1 MKANRTLKTA
11 LCVLSTGWFACSALG
26 ADTEVEK
33 QLQQLKES
41 NDLLRQQLQKQQQ
54 TIDELSK
61 KVSSIAEP
69 EKESGKPL
77 PQKEDVQA
85 APKSLGFQLGRVRFT
100 GEGGAGFFRS
110 GPAGIFPN
118 SEFRIDEAKLFVE
131 APLWND
137 TYFFS
142 ELNLTQREDP
152 GDALQLGELYV
163 DFENVSRLWHQDKL
177 VNLRIGRMDIPFGEE
192 YLVRD
197 SIDNPLI
204 THSLSDIWGVDEGVE
219 LYGSS
224 GKFSYVAA
232 VQNGSHPSKADYNGD
247 KSISAR
253 VSLDLLPS
261 VHLSLS
267 AMRTGALDTAGDQSS
282 ELWFGNGFI
291 HPISVGTTS
300 FHADVIEGDFQY
312 RLPQGHL
319 KAAGGWVSY
328 GDNHVPHN
336 RRDMYYYYLEA
347 TQKLTRHLYLAGRWS
362 QIFAPNGSPIMA
374 NGNYYDYVLNNLTK
388 SIWRLSLGA
397 GWRFSDN
404 LALKAEYMFENG
416 KTTTGQSRSRENMF
430 ATEIVFRF

>member
-1 MKANRTLKTA
+1 MKANRTFKTA
-11 LCVLSTGWFACSALG
+11 LCVLSIGCFAFHSSA
-26 ADTEVEK
+26 ADGDLEK
-33 QLQQLKES
+33 QLNQLKES

-69 EKESGKPL
+69 EKQPEKHA
-77 PQKEDVQA
+77 PQTEDVQ
-85 APKSLGFQLGRVRFT
+85 PKSTGFHLGRVRFT

-110 GPAGIFPN
+110 GPEGVFPN

-137 TYFFS
+137 TYFFT

-152 GDALQLGELYV
+152 TEAMEVGELYV

-177 VNLRIGRMDIPFGEE
+177 VNLRVGRMDIPFGEE

-219 LYGSS
+219 LYGSY
-224 GKFSYVAA
+224 GKFSYAAA
-232 VQNGSHPSKADYNGD
+232 VQNGSHPALRDYNSD
-247 KSISAR
+247 KSLTAR
-253 VSLDLLPS
+253 VSFDLSPEIHMS
-261 VHLSLS
+261 AS
-267 AMRTGALDTAGDQSS
+267 AMRTGALNTTGDQYS
-282 ELWFGNGFI
+282 ELWFGNGLI
-291 HPISVGTTS
+291 RPLSAANTPS
-300 FHADVIEGDFQY
+300 FHADVIEGDFHY

-328 GDNHVPHN
+328 GDHHVPHN
-336 RRDMYYYYLEA
+336 RRDMYYYYVEA
-347 TQKLTRHLYLAGRWS
+347 TQNITRHFYVGSRWS

-374 NGNYYDYVLNNLTK
+374 NGNYVDYFLLNLTK
-388 SIWRLSLGA
+388 SIWRLSLGG
-397 GWRFSDN
+397 GWRFSEN

-416 KTTTGQSRSRENMF
+416 KTTTGRSRSREDMF
-430 ATEIVFRF
+430 ATEVVFRF